1 MSFIIAIIGAGVVS
15 AITNLMLYLINK
27 NSKIIVFELN
37 KNIALENSRVI
48 NNAGTGH
55 AGMCENNYVKV
66 INNEYFIKKNIRI
79 YCKFNL
85 TKNFFSW
92 IKIMNIFNFK
102 NILTKTPHV
111 SFFFLKKNVKLKK
124 ICYKIRFYNK
134 SVKFTNNV
142 FFLNKI
148 FPLLIKKKKIKKNY
162 SITYYKNGFDI
173 NYQYLSKKIFSFLTK
188 KKILNL
194 YLFYEIIRIKKIKK
208 FFSITIL
215 KNKKF
220 KILVDYVFVCAGGST
235 LYLLKNFNKFISRK
249 YFELPIDG
257 TWLICEEKKKI
268 LKHNLKVYSET
279 IKDNPPMS
287 IPHLD
292 IRTIFKEKKIFFG
305 PFAGLTFKVLV
316 NKNKT
321 IFRNINLKFLF
332 NMVFFTIN
340 NHSII
345 NYLLKENFKTK
356 KKKIFDIFGF
366 TKLLNKTY
374 SKKAG
379 KRLQILKKK
388 KKKLHLIF
396 GTKLIFNKNKKIAF
410 LIGASPGASISVSIV
425 SNLINSWFKVPNKFL
440 FKMKKINKKS
450 KIFNSLL
457 YLKGI
462 EPFSF

>member
-1 MSFIIAIIGAGVVS
+1 MSFNIAIIGAGVVS
-15 AITNLMLYLINK
+15 AITNLMLYIINK
-27 NSKIIVFELN
+27 KNKIIVFEMN
-37 KNIALENSRVI
+37 KNIAMENSRVI

-66 INNEYFIKKNIRI
+66 INNEYFVKKNIRI
-79 YCKFNL
+79 FCKFNL

-92 IKIMNIFNFK
+92 IKFINIFNFK
-102 NILTKTPHV
+102 NILTITPHV
-111 SFFFLKKNVKLKK
+111 SFFFLKKNIKLKK
-124 ICYKIRFYNK
+124 IFNKIRFYNK
-134 SVKFTNNV
+134 SIKFTNNV
-142 FFLNKI
+142 FFLNKF

-173 NYQYLSKKIFSFLTK
+173 NYQYLSKKIFIFLTK
-188 KKILNL
+188 NKIINL
-194 YLFYEIIRIKKIKK
+194 YLLYEIIKIKKIKN
-208 FFSITIL
+208 FFLIKIF
-215 KNKKF
+215 KNKYF
-220 KILVDYVFVCAGGST
+220 EIVTDYVFVCAGGST
-235 LYLLKNFNKFISRK
+235 LPLLKNFNKFISKK

-279 IKDNPPMS
+279 IKNNPPMS

-316 NKNKT
+316 NTNKT
-321 IFRNINLKFLF
+321 IFKSINLNFLF
-332 NMVFFTIN
+332 NIVFFTIKN
-340 NHSII
+340 YSIV

-356 KKKIFDIFGF
+356 KKKKFDIFGF

-374 SKKAG
+374 TKKAG
-379 KRLQILKKK
+379 KRLQILKRKK
-388 KKKLHLIF
+388 NFFNLNF
-396 GTKLIFNKNKKIAF
+396 GTKLIFNKNKKIVF

-425 SNLINSWFKVPNKFL
+425 LNLINFWFKTPNKFL
-440 FKMKKINKKS
+440 FKLKNINKKS
-450 KIFNSLL
+450 KIFNSLI